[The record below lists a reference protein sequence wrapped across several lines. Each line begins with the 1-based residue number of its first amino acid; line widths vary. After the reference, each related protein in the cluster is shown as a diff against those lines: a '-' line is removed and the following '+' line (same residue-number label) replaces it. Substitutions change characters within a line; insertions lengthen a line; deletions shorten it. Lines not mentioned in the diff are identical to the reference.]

1 MKKILGELIEE
12 FFTDN
17 PNLFLVDLSM
27 DPSNKINITID
38 GDNGVKIIDCV
49 GLTKFLKKTLNEELD
64 DFSVDV
70 SSAGLLSP
78 LASQRQFLKNIK
90 RKLCVQSV
98 DGIEFI
104 GNLTEVSEVQI
115 TLEWTARE
123 PKPIGKGKV
132 SVKKTKTIAFDKI
145 KKANL
150 IVEF

>member
-1 MKKILGELIEE
+1 LKKILGELIEE

-38 GDNGVKIIDCV
+38 GDNGVKILDCV

-90 RKLCVQSV
+90 RKLCVQSF

-104 GNLTEVSEVQI
+104 GNLTEVSEGQI

>member
-1 MKKILGELIEE
+1 LKKILGELIEE

-90 RKLCVQSV
+90 RKLCVQSF

-104 GNLTEVSEVQI
+104 GNLTEVSEGQI